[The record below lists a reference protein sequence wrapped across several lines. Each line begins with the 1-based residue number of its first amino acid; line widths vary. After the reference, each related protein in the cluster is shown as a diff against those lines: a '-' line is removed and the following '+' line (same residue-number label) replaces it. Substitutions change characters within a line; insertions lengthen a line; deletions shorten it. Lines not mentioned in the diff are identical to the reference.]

1 MNFNQKLGLSYT
13 QKLDHIKALLDN
25 SQQFDGE
32 TYCVI
37 KSGIKIDV
45 FKNVFSPS
53 YFDDSEYFAN
63 NIQSVRGL
71 DVLEIGTGTGL
82 IAIKLAIENAQK
94 VVATDVNP
102 DAVNNARH
110 NVLKHN
116 LQSKVDIRQGYIFQ
130 PVKGEKF
137 DLIFWNIPFGYVDTD
152 LKTEI
157 GLCHRI
163 SELEKSV
170 FNPYYNFLHDYLNE
184 GFDYLKSN
192 GKLLLGFSPTIG
204 REDILDDII
213 KDLDLKKKII
223 KENKVEM
230 DGSVEI
236 LQILEIERKNLI

>member
-1 MNFNQKLGLSYT
+1 MNFKQKLGLSYT
-13 QKLDHIKALLDN
+13 QKLDHIKTLLDN
-25 SQQFDGE
+25 SQQFDGA
-32 TYCVI
+32 TYSAI
-37 KSGIKIDV
+37 KSGIEIDV

-63 NIQSVRGL
+63 NIQSVSGL

-82 IAIKLAIENAQK
+82 IAIKLAMGNALK

-102 DAVNNARH
+102 AAVINARH
-110 NVLKHN
+110 NVVKHN
-116 LQSKVDIRQGYIFQ
+116 LQSKVDIRLGYIFQ

-137 DLIFWNIPFGYVDTD
+137 DLIFWNIPFGYVDAD
-152 LKTEI
+152 LKSEI

-184 GFDYLKSN
+184 GFDYLKPN
-192 GKLLLGFSPTIG
+192 GMLQLGFSPTIG

-213 KDLDLKKKII
+213 EDLDLEKHII
-223 KENKVEM
+223 KENEVEM
-230 DGSVEI
+230 DGSMEI
-236 LQILEIERKNLI
+236 LQILEIKRKNQS

>member
-1 MNFNQKLGLSYT
+1 MLTRKNKLKFIL
-13 QKLDHIKALLDN
+13 QLLDN
-25 SQQFDGE
+25 SQQIDN
-32 TYCVI
+32 TQYTVV
-37 KSGIKIDV
+37 KSGIEIDV
-45 FKNVFSPS
+45 FKNVFSPG

-63 NIQSVRGL
+63 NLQSVSDL
-71 DVLEIGTGTGL
+71 NILEIGTGTGL
-82 IAIKLAIENAQK
+82 IALKFAMNRANK

-102 DAVNNARH
+102 AAVNNARH

-116 LQSKVDIRQGYIFQ
+116 LQSKVDVRHGYIFQ

-137 DLIFWNIPFGYVDTD
+137 DLIFWNIPFGYVDAD

-184 GFDYLKSN
+184 GFDYLNAN
-192 GKLLLGFSPTIG
+192 GKLQLGFSPTIG

-213 KDLDLKKKII
+213 EDLDLEKHII
-223 KENKVEM
+223 KENEVEM
-230 DGSVEI
+230 DGSMET
-236 LQILEIERKNLI
+236 LQILEFTKKVR